1 MKYDM
6 KACGARVQEL
16 RMKHRLT
23 QVQLA
28 EALNMSVSNLG
39 KIETGYSGF
48 SLDTLIELRS
58 FFNVTTDFLLFG
70 TEYNAETQIQS
81 LQLIVDIA
89 SKLKL
94 ELGTI
99 NRIE

>member
-28 EALNMSVSNLG
+28 EALNMSVSNLA

-58 FFNVTTDFLLFG
+58 FFNVTTDYLLFG
-70 TEYNAETQIQS
+70 TEYNAENQIQK
-81 LQLIVDIA
+81 LQQIIDTA

>member
-28 EALNMSVSNLG
+28 EALNMSVSNLS
-39 KIETGYSGF
+39 KIETGYTGF
-48 SLDTLIELRS
+48 SLDTLIEMRS
-58 FFNVTTDFLLFG
+58 FFNVTTDYLLFG
-70 TEYNAETQIQS
+70 TEYNAENQIQK
-81 LQLIVDIA
+81 LQLIVDTA

>member
-28 EALNMSVSNLG
+28 EALNMSVSNLA

-48 SLDTLIELRS
+48 SIDTLIELRS
-58 FFNVTTDFLLFG
+58 FFNVTTDYLLFG
-70 TEYNAETQIQS
+70 AEYNAENQIQK
-81 LQLIVDIA
+81 LQLIVDTA

>member
-1 MKYDM
+1 
-6 KACGARVQEL
+6 
-16 RMKHRLT
+16 MKHRLT

-28 EALNMSVSNLG
+28 EALNMSVSNLA

-48 SLDTLIELRS
+48 SIDTLIELRS
-58 FFNVTTDFLLFG
+58 FFNVTTDYLLFG
-70 TEYNAETQIQS
+70 AEYNAENQIQK
-81 LQLIVDIA
+81 LQLIVDTA